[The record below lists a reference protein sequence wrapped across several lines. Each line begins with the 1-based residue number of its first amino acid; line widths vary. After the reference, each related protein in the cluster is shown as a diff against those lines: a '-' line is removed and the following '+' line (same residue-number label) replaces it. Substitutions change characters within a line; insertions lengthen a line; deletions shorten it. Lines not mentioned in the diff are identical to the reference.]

1 MSTAV
6 VLYSSTYADGHVVV
20 TQQHLFAYRTHINTP
35 LSIAQLQPTTS
46 NMSSDKRTDAVYMA
60 KVSLRL
66 AVARR
71 RCACLVLTLEYTTLR
86 AMQQQQQQLSEQ
98 AERYDEMVSYPL

>member
-1 MSTAV
+1 
-6 VLYSSTYADGHVVV
+6 
-20 TQQHLFAYRTHINTP
+20 
-35 LSIAQLQPTTS
+35 
-46 NMSSDKRTDAVYMA
+46 MSSDKRTDAVYMA
-60 KVSLRL
+60 KVSPRL

-98 AERYDEMVSYPL
+98 AERYDEMVSSPSLICLAIQGSHISGAMSDENDNNDAILKCTGRFDEGSR